1 MIRKSKKYFRNTVIN
16 LVFISVLIIIYAHTT
31 AADTIDIEDID
42 KTKDYMICK
51 YSTCAECDLSVIYDS
66 KGRDI
71 DTVVIKNTL
80 EHIFKFS
87 GVFKNDLHGGLN
99 TFVVYGDT
107 EEIKDRK
114 GAVYLY
120 NYDIKVVYPVKRD
133 SFPLSNNDLPKDRIL
148 RYELW

>member
-1 MIRKSKKYFRNTVIN
+1 MRTCQVNFKNSTLRQIKIQV
-16 LVFISVLIIIYAHTT
+16 TT
-31 AADTIDIEDID
+31 N
-42 KTKDYMICK
+42 
-51 YSTCAECDLSVIYDS
+51 
-66 KGRDI
+66 I